1 MQRRRIMAIT
11 LGGIAVAAEVAVAVA
26 ALSPIVYFIWMHT
39 TVLRRKDADALIVL
53 GYRCDGGSIH
63 PLLQERLNVAYELF
77 SAEDYRFLILSGGA
91 VASQLTEAEI
101 MRDELV
107 RRGIPENRILL
118 ENVSRNTVHNVVNCG
133 ILMKEHGLKS
143 CLLVS
148 NSFHIRRMKYIL
160 KSLGMPADF
169 YARRSVRIAFGQW
182 KLTFREIRNYRKSR
196 LWIAK
201 ALAAD
206 SPRMMGKKEER
217 SQPLAP

>member
-1 MQRRRIMAIT
+1 
-11 LGGIAVAAEVAVAVA
+11 
-26 ALSPIVYFIWMHT
+26 
-39 TVLRRKDADALIVL
+39 VLRRKDADALIVL

-201 ALAAD
+201 ALATD